1 MTAGQAGGEPA
12 GGSGIGLR
20 PWLILLNDFCHDL
33 FTGLWFGS
41 FITMAVMRHKAG
53 QPGLDAGQQALMS
66 ELVGLFSWLTI
77 AMLGCIIAT
86 GVFRFF
92 YYRDWDGVHNR
103 AVKKRLLIIKHA
115 VLGTSFLIGTI
126 LVAVWGWQG

>member
-1 MTAGQAGGEPA
+1 MK
-12 GGSGIGLR
+12 

-41 FITMAVMRHKAG
+41 FITMAMMHQKAA
-53 QPGLDAGQQALMS
+53 QPDLDAGQKALMA
-66 ELVGLFSWLTI
+66 ELTGLFFWLTI
-77 AMLGCIIAT
+77 AMLLAIVCT
-86 GVFRFF
+86 GIFRFF

-115 VLGTSFLIGTI
+115 VLGTSFLFGTG
-126 LVAVWGWQG
+126 LAVYWGW

>member
-1 MTAGQAGGEPA
+1 MNGNDRN
-12 GGSGIGLR
+12 SGPDGHLGLR

-41 FITMAVMRHKAG
+41 FITMVVLRNKAG
-53 QPGLDAGQQALMS
+53 EPGLDAGQQALMA
-66 ELVGLFSWLTI
+66 ELVGLFSGLTL

-126 LVAVWGWQG
+126 LVAVWGWQS

>member
-1 MTAGQAGGEPA
+1 MGGQSAAPE
-12 GGSGIGLR
+12 GSGIGLR

-53 QPGLDAGQQALMS
+53 QPGLDAGQQALMA
-66 ELVGLFSWLTI
+66 ELVSLFSGLTM
-77 AMLGCIIAT
+77 AMLLCIIAT
-86 GVFRFF
+86 GIFRFF

-115 VLGTSFLIGTI
+115 VLGSSFLIGTV
-126 LVAVWGWQG
+126 LVGIWSRSA